1 MEQEK
6 PSIHPALERRWVAGS
21 RGNIHRLLE
30 DNGTA
35 HVDDI
40 SMMRKGMTAL
50 MYAASQGY
58 CEEAEALLDAGAD
71 VARSDPL
78 GQDALLL
85 ACLHGYREMC
95 DLLVA
100 RGASLAAVDKHGC
113 GVWHMGYAHSAVRAW
128 LIDRGAD
135 PNRIDENGFAP
146 LHCAAEAG
154 NAAACEDLLKAG
166 ADPYI
171 RNQDGYTALHNA
183 TSEGHKDAAAVL
195 EQAADR
201 AAAANKSHA
210 LTGEEPTP

>member
-1 MEQEK
+1 M
-6 PSIHPALERRWVAGS
+6 WVAGS
-21 RGNIHRLLE
+21 RKNIHRLLE
-30 DNGTA
+30 GNSTA

-71 VARSDPL
+71 VARSDPS

-95 DLLVA
+95 ELLVA
-100 RGASLAAVDKHGC
+100 RGASLAAVDKDGC
-113 GVWHMGYAHSAVRAW
+113 GVWHMGYVHSAVRVW
-128 LIDRGAD
+128 LIDCRAD

-146 LHCAAEAG
+146 LHCAAETG

-171 RNQDGYTALHNA
+171 RNRIGYTALHSA
-183 TSEGHKDAAAVL
+183 TGEGHKDAAAVL

-201 AAAANKSHA
+201 AAAARKPHD